1 MERETLKS
9 RLGFILLSA
18 GCAIGIGNVWK
29 FPYMAGQGGGGAF
42 VLFYLLF
49 LVILGLPIMTME
61 FAVGRASR
69 KSPVRAYQVLEKPGQ
84 KWHIHGYFTLIGC
97 YLLMMFYTTV
107 AGWMLHYFYMT
118 AAGKLSGLNADEV
131 AGKFTEM
138 LASPGIMTF
147 WMVFVVVLSI
157 LVCAKGLQNG
167 LERVT
172 KGMMIALLLIM
183 VILAVNSLFMDG
195 AKEGLSFFLVPDFGR
210 MKEVGIV
217 NTLVGAMNQAF
228 FTLSLGIGAMSIFGS
243 YIGKEHSLLGES
255 VRVVVLDT
263 FVAITA
269 GLIIFPACFTFGVDQ
284 TAGPSL
290 IFITLPNIF
299 ANMALGRLWGSLF
312 FLFMAFAALSTVL
325 AVFENIMVSC
335 MDNFGWSRKK
345 ATIVCGIFILL
356 ASMPC
361 VLGYNLWYFEASL
374 PSGATG
380 QILDIEDFLVSNLLL
395 PIGSLIYLL
404 FCVSKWGWGFDKYL
418 AEANKGT
425 GLGMSPRFKIY
436 FQFILPML
444 ILVILL
450 VGLGSWGWRALICAA
465 VAVFVWFMARRSSS
479 KSTI

>member
-29 FPYMAGQGGGGAF
+29 FPYIAGQGGGGAF
-42 VLFYLLF
+42 VLFYLIF

-69 KSPVRAYQVLEKPGQ
+69 KSPVRAYQALEKPGQ

-118 AAGKLSGLNADEV
+118 AVGKLAGLNAEQV

-138 LASPGIMTF
+138 LASPATMTF
-147 WMVFVVVLSI
+147 WMVFVVVVSI
-157 LVCAKGLQNG
+157 LVCAKGLQSG

-183 VILAVNSLFMDG
+183 VVLAVNSLFMPG
-195 AKEGLSFFLVPDFGR
+195 AKEGLSFFLVPDFAR
-210 MKEVGIV
+210 MQEVGVV
-217 NTLVGAMNQAF
+217 NTLVSAVNPF

-255 VRVVVLDT
+255 VRIVVLDT

-269 GLIIFPACFTFGVDQ
+269 GLIIFPACFTYHVDQ
-284 TAGPSL
+284 TSGPSL

-299 ANMALGRLWGSLF
+299 ANMSMGRLWGSLF
-312 FLFMAFAALSTVL
+312 FLFMAFAAMSTVL
-325 AVFENIMVSC
+325 AVFENIICCGMELTGC
-335 MDNFGWSRKK
+335 SRKK
-345 ATIVCGIFILL
+345 SSLVNLVLIILL
-356 ASMPC
+356 SMPC
-361 VLGYNLWYFEASL
+361 VLGYNLWAWDGFAVFG
-374 PSGATG
+374 GAV
-380 QILDIEDFLVSNLLL
+380 LDVEDFLVSNLFL
-395 PIGSLIYLL
+395 PLGSLVYLL
-404 FCVSKWGWGFDKYL
+404 FCVTRYGWGWQNYKKEVNTGEGLKVQDWMRGYLTYVLPLIVVFIFAFGLYDKFL
-418 AEANKGT
+418 A
-425 GLGMSPRFKIY
+425 
-436 FQFILPML
+436 
-444 ILVILL
+444 
-450 VGLGSWGWRALICAA
+450 
-465 VAVFVWFMARRSSS
+465 
-479 KSTI
+479 

>member
-29 FPYMAGQGGGGAF
+29 FPYIAGQGGGGAF
-42 VLFYLLF
+42 VLFYLIF

-69 KSPVRAYQVLEKPGQ
+69 KSPVRAYQALEKPGQ

-118 AAGKLSGLNADEV
+118 AVGKLAGLNAEQV

-138 LASPGIMTF
+138 LASPATMTF
-147 WMVFVVVLSI
+147 WMVFVVVVSI
-157 LVCAKGLQNG
+157 LVCAKGLQSG

-183 VILAVNSLFMDG
+183 VVLAVNSLFMPG
-195 AKEGLSFFLVPDFGR
+195 AKEGLSFFLVPDFAR
-210 MKEVGIV
+210 MQEVGVV
-217 NTLVGAMNQAF
+217 NTLVSAMNQAF

-255 VRVVVLDT
+255 VRIVVLDT

-269 GLIIFPACFTFGVDQ
+269 GLIIFPACFTYHVDQ
-284 TAGPSL
+284 TSGPSL

-299 ANMALGRLWGSLF
+299 ANMSMGRLWGSLF
-312 FLFMAFAALSTVL
+312 FLFMAFAVMSTVL
-325 AVFENIMVSC
+325 AVFENIICCGMELTGC
-335 MDNFGWSRKK
+335 SRKK
-345 ATIVCGIFILL
+345 SSLVNLVLIILL
-356 ASMPC
+356 SMPC
-361 VLGYNLWYFEASL
+361 VLGYNLWAWDGFAVFG
-374 PSGATG
+374 GAV
-380 QILDIEDFLVSNLLL
+380 LDVEDFLVSNLFL
-395 PIGSLIYLL
+395 PLGSLVYLL
-404 FCVSKWGWGFDKYL
+404 FCVTRYGWGWQNYKKEVNTGKGLKVQDWMRGYLTYVLPLIVVFIFAFGLYDKFL
-418 AEANKGT
+418 A
-425 GLGMSPRFKIY
+425 
-436 FQFILPML
+436 
-444 ILVILL
+444 
-450 VGLGSWGWRALICAA
+450 
-465 VAVFVWFMARRSSS
+465 
-479 KSTI
+479 

>member
-29 FPYMAGQGGGGAF
+29 FPYIAGQGGGGAF
-42 VLFYLLF
+42 VLFYLIF

-69 KSPVRAYQVLEKPGQ
+69 KSPVRAYQALEKPGQ

-118 AAGKLSGLNADEV
+118 AVGKLAGLNAEQV

-138 LASPGIMTF
+138 LASPATMTF
-147 WMVFVVVLSI
+147 WMVFVVVVSI
-157 LVCAKGLQNG
+157 LVCAKGLQSG

-183 VILAVNSLFMDG
+183 VVLAVNSLFMPG
-195 AKEGLSFFLVPDFGR
+195 AKEGLSFFLVPDFAR
-210 MKEVGIV
+210 MQEVGVV
-217 NTLVGAMNQAF
+217 NTLVSAMNQAF

-255 VRVVVLDT
+255 VRIVVLDT

-269 GLIIFPACFTFGVDQ
+269 GLIIFPACFTYHVDQ
-284 TAGPSL
+284 TSGPSL

-299 ANMALGRLWGSLF
+299 ANMSMGRLWGSLF
-312 FLFMAFAALSTVL
+312 FLFMAFAAMSTVL
-325 AVFENIMVSC
+325 AVFENIICCGMELTGC
-335 MDNFGWSRKK
+335 SRKK
-345 ATIVCGIFILL
+345 SSLVNLVLIILL
-356 ASMPC
+356 SMPC
-361 VLGYNLWYFEASL
+361 VLGYNLWAWDGFAVFG
-374 PSGATG
+374 GAV
-380 QILDIEDFLVSNLLL
+380 LDVEDFLVSNLCL
-395 PIGSLIYLL
+395 PLGSLVYLL
-404 FCVSKWGWGFDKYL
+404 FCVTRYGWGWQNYKKEVNTGKGLKVQDWMRGYLTYVLPLIVVFIFAFGLYDKFL
-418 AEANKGT
+418 A
-425 GLGMSPRFKIY
+425 
-436 FQFILPML
+436 
-444 ILVILL
+444 
-450 VGLGSWGWRALICAA
+450 
-465 VAVFVWFMARRSSS
+465 
-479 KSTI
+479 

>member
-147 WMVFVVVLSI
+147 WMVFVVVLGI

-195 AKEGLSFFLVPDFGR
+195 GRCILQLRGVRPFFSEKFD
-210 MKEVGIV
+210 
-217 NTLVGAMNQAF
+217 
-228 FTLSLGIGAMSIFGS
+228 
-243 YIGKEHSLLGES
+243 
-255 VRVVVLDT
+255 
-263 FVAITA
+263 ITKH
-269 GLIIFPACFTFGVDQ
+269 PH
-284 TAGPSL
+284 
-290 IFITLPNIF
+290 
-299 ANMALGRLWGSLF
+299 
-312 FLFMAFAALSTVL
+312 
-325 AVFENIMVSC
+325 
-335 MDNFGWSRKK
+335 
-345 ATIVCGIFILL
+345 
-356 ASMPC
+356 
-361 VLGYNLWYFEASL
+361 Y
-374 PSGATG
+374 
-380 QILDIEDFLVSNLLL
+380 
-395 PIGSLIYLL
+395 
-404 FCVSKWGWGFDKYL
+404 KYL
-418 AEANKGT
+418 ADADKKNT
-425 GLGMSPRFKIY
+425 FDVDRFLSTLRRKR
-436 FQFILPML
+436 QQ
-444 ILVILL
+444 V
-450 VGLGSWGWRALICAA
+450 
-465 VAVFVWFMARRSSS
+465 VAQDESFDLYEIDLSDENA
-479 KSTI
+479 TE

>member
-29 FPYMAGQGGGGAF
+29 FPYIAGQGGGGAF
-42 VLFYLLF
+42 VLFYLIF

-69 KSPVRAYQVLEKPGQ
+69 KSPVRAYQALEKPGQ

-118 AAGKLSGLNADEV
+118 AVGKLAELNAEQV

-138 LASPGIMTF
+138 LASPATMTF
-147 WMVFVVVLSI
+147 WMVFVVVVSI
-157 LVCAKGLQNG
+157 LVCAKGLQSG

-183 VILAVNSLFMDG
+183 VVLAVNSLFMPG
-195 AKEGLSFFLVPDFGR
+195 AKEGLSFFLVPDFAR
-210 MKEVGIV
+210 MQEVGVV
-217 NTLVGAMNQAF
+217 NTLVSAMNQAF

-255 VRVVVLDT
+255 VRIVVLDT

-269 GLIIFPACFTFGVDQ
+269 GLIIFPACFTYHVDQ
-284 TAGPSL
+284 TSGPSL

-299 ANMALGRLWGSLF
+299 ANMSMGRLWGSLF
-312 FLFMAFAALSTVL
+312 FLFMAFAAMSTVL
-325 AVFENIMVSC
+325 AVFENIICCGMELTGC
-335 MDNFGWSRKK
+335 SRKK
-345 ATIVCGIFILL
+345 SSLVNLVLIILL
-356 ASMPC
+356 SMPC
-361 VLGYNLWYFEASL
+361 VLGYNLWAWDGFAVFG
-374 PSGATG
+374 GAV
-380 QILDIEDFLVSNLLL
+380 LDVEDFLVSNLFL
-395 PIGSLIYLL
+395 PLGSLVYLL
-404 FCVSKWGWGFDKYL
+404 FCVTRYGWGWQNYKKEVNTGKGLKVQDWMRGYLTYVLPLIVMFIFAFGLYDKFL
-418 AEANKGT
+418 A
-425 GLGMSPRFKIY
+425 
-436 FQFILPML
+436 
-444 ILVILL
+444 
-450 VGLGSWGWRALICAA
+450 
-465 VAVFVWFMARRSSS
+465 
-479 KSTI
+479 